1 MIPAAVIPAAGV
13 LFCPGQHKGREAVT
27 VLIHNELDAV
37 LGQHDLLHLQ
47 GERFVAGGLALFIV
61 DVCGRL
67 IHHRLH
73 LAVGCV
79 LAVQAG
85 EVEHVEVI
93 AARRL
98 IGDPVGVGPVD
109 DELPVSLDPDVA
121 VSGVHQV
128 EVFALILAAVGVV
141 QTKRVGVVDDGLF
154 QHGLAHLGFRA
165 AVQLVAAEH
174 VVEQDAWLLIAHH
187 RPVLV
192 AVDGVLRARGR
203 NYARVG
209 AAVRGGLRCGC
220 VAGGRLHGAVRTVN
234 RVEGVGLTPGGVVGH
249 RADGQRANAVP
260 QGVFLAVH
268 LGIQAGVARTAGVG
282 CADGGIE
289 VSEVVSGDVVCTG
302 GNGDRLIRKVEAG
315 GIGGGGGVR
324 RDDIPHLSAVL
335 ADGLLVPFA
344 AVGRQLPGLFRTVRA
359 GAVEGDASQMLRR
372 DFAAL
377 HVEMG
382 GGDSAVGVGKVG
394 AVDVLPIV
402 GAAADIQGHIH
413 RRNGNRT
420 DLLQGDGAVERE
432 FIICICVPDTWAI
445 QRPLAAVAQ
454 Y

>member
-1 MIPAAVIPAAGV
+1 MIPAAGV

-47 GERFVAGGLALFIV
+47 GERFVAGGPALFIV

-73 LAVGCV
+73 LAAGCV

-165 AVQLVAAEH
+165 SIQLVAAEH

-192 AVDGVLRARGR
+192 AVDGVLCARR
-203 NYARVG
+203 CDHARVG

-220 VAGGRLHGAVRTVN
+220 IAGSRLHGAVRTVN
-234 RVEGVGLTPGGVVGH
+234 RVEGVGLTPSGVVGH
-249 RADGQRANAVP
+249 GADGQRAHAVV
-260 QGVFLAVH
+260 QVVFLAVCH
-268 LGIQAGVARTAGVG
+268 GIQVVVACAAGVAVTD
-282 CADGGIE
+282 ADGGIQ
-289 VSEVVSGDVVCTG
+289 VGGLVLLDVVRG
-302 GNGDRLIRKVEAG
+302 GRDGAFWIFKVQA
-315 GIGGGGGVR
+315 GGVR
-324 RDDIPHLSAVL
+324 LAWISGDDVPNFTAVFTG
-335 ADGLLVPFA
+335 GLFFAIA
-344 AVGRQLPGLFRTVRA
+344 AVGHQLPGLFRTVLA
-359 GAVEGDASQMLRR
+359 GAVEG
-372 DFAAL
+372 
-377 HVEMG
+377 E
-382 GGDSAVGVGKVG
+382 
-394 AVDVLPIV
+394 
-402 GAAADIQGHIH
+402 
-413 RRNGNRT
+413 
-420 DLLQGDGAVERE
+420 LL
-432 FIICICVPDTWAI
+432 
-445 QRPLAAVAQ
+445 
-454 Y
+454 